1 MSIDAV
7 LPELLVR
14 QLDHWLPG
22 ALHRSRRATLALA
35 YAGDPGSAEAALRVV
50 AGHADRLRGRRLTVL
65 VLADGGPELPAR
77 LGVVEA
83 GLPGDVAVHVV
94 PGDPARLPVALKAA
108 GAAGAPLLTLV
119 DGVPPD
125 RALLAATT
133 TGRPAE
139 VLLTAATTTALRPAL
154 TAAGFPLVAEV
165 ELVPV
170 DGSPAS
176 RVAFGTGL
184 DRSLEAFKDALWAAE
199 GSGAADRSRVTHG
212 PGAGDESRVTDGSG
226 AADGSMVTGG
236 GAAIRYRDPAGG
248 LLDVA
253 GPPAAGPLCGELL
266 AELTRHGPRTV
277 TELRR
282 HALTATAYRA
292 VDAGRALTE
301 LLDTGAVSRDPEHGR
316 LGGDVLISAVPAP
329 AARSTA

>member
-7 LPELLVR
+7 LGGLLVR

-35 YAGDPGSAEAALRVV
+35 YAGDPGTAEAALRVV
-50 AGHADRLRGRRLTVL
+50 AGFADRLRGCRLTVL

-94 PGDPARLPVALKAA
+94 PGGPTRLPVVLKAA

-119 DGVPPD
+119 DGAAPEP
-125 RALLAATT
+125 ALLAATT

-139 VLLTAATTTALRPAL
+139 VLLTTTATTLRPAL
-154 TAAGFPLVAEV
+154 TAAGFPLVTEV
-165 ELVPV
+165 ELVPA
-170 DGSPAS
+170 DGTPA
-176 RVAFGTGL
+176 RLVAFGTGL
-184 DRSLEAFKDALWAAE
+184 DKSLEAFKEALWASE
-199 GSGAADRSRVTHG
+199 ADV
-212 PGAGDESRVTDGSG
+212 ESAVRH
-226 AADGSMVTGG
+226 
-236 GAAIRYRDPAGG
+236 RDPAGG
-248 LLDVA
+248 LLDVVA
-253 GPPAAGPLCGELL
+253 DPPTGPLRDALL

-282 HALTATAYRA
+282 HTLTATAYRA
-292 VDAGRALTE
+292 GDAGRALTE
-301 LLDTGAVSRDPEHGR
+301 LLDAGAVTRDPEHGR
-316 LGGDVLISAVPAP
+316 LGGDVLIIGPAP

>member
-7 LPELLVR
+7 LGGLLVR

-35 YAGDPGSAEAALRVV
+35 YAGDPGTAEAALRVV
-50 AGHADRLRGRRLTVL
+50 AGFADRLRGRRLTVL

-77 LGVVEA
+77 LGVVES

-94 PGDPARLPVALKAA
+94 PGDPTRLPVVLKAA

-119 DGVPPD
+119 DGATPTP
-125 RALLAATT
+125 ALLAATT
-133 TGRPAE
+133 IGRPAE
-139 VLLTAATTTALRPAL
+139 VLLTGTATGLRPAL

-165 ELVPV
+165 ELVPA
-170 DGSPAS
+170 DGTPA
-176 RVAFGTGL
+176 RLVAFGTGL
-184 DRSLEAFKDALWAAE
+184 DKSLEAFKDALWAATAE
-199 GSGAADRSRVTHG
+199 
-212 PGAGDESRVTDGSG
+212 
-226 AADGSMVTGG
+226 AADGDAV
-236 GAAIRYRDPAGG
+236 RHRDPAGG
-248 LLDVA
+248 LLDA
-253 GPPAAGPLCGELL
+253 GADPPTGPLRDELL

-292 VDAGRALTE
+292 GDAGRALTE
-301 LLDTGAVSRDPEHGR
+301 LVDAGAVTRDPEHGR
-316 LGGDVLISAVPAP
+316 LGGDVLVSAGPAP

>member
-1 MSIDAV
+1 MPIDAV
-7 LPELLVR
+7 LRELLVR

-22 ALHRSRRATLALA
+22 ALHRSRRATLALS
-35 YAGDPGSAEAALRVV
+35 YAGDPGTAEAALRVV
-50 AGHADRLRGRRLTVL
+50 AGFADRLRGRRLTVL
-65 VLADGGPELPAR
+65 VLAGGGPEVPAR

-83 GLPGDVAVHVV
+83 TLPADVAVHVV
-94 PGDPARLPVALKAA
+94 PGDPARLPVVLKAA
-108 GAAGAPLLTLV
+108 GAAGAPLLTLI
-119 DGVPPD
+119 DGGAPD
-125 RALLAATT
+125 PALLAATA

-139 VLLTAATTTALRPAL
+139 VLLTAAATAALRPAL

-170 DGSPAS
+170 DGSPA
-176 RVAFGTGL
+176 RRIAFGTGL
-184 DRSLEAFKDALWAAE
+184 DKSLEAFKDALWAADGSVTGSVGSVT
-199 GSGAADRSRVTHG
+199 GSGDAS
-212 PGAGDESRVTDGSG
+212 AGGFG
-226 AADGSMVTGG
+226 
-236 GAAIRYRDPAGG
+236 AIRYRDPVGG

-253 GPPAAGPLCGELL
+253 GPPATGPLRAELL

-292 VDAGRALTE
+292 GDAGRALTE
-301 LLDTGAVSRDPEHGR
+301 LLDTGAVTRDPEHGR

-329 AARSTA
+329 DARSTA

>member
-7 LPELLVR
+7 PGGLLVR

-35 YAGDPGSAEAALRVV
+35 YAGDPGTAEAALRVV
-50 AGHADRLRGRRLTVL
+50 AGFADRLRGRRLTVL

-94 PGDPARLPVALKAA
+94 PGDPARLPVVLKAA

-119 DGVPPD
+119 DGAAPEP
-125 RALLAATT
+125 ALLAATA

-139 VLLTAATTTALRPAL
+139 VLLSTTTTATLRPAL
-154 TAAGFPLVAEV
+154 TAAGFPLVTEV
-165 ELVPV
+165 ELVPA
-170 DGSPAS
+170 DGAPA
-176 RVAFGTGL
+176 RLVAFGTGL
-184 DRSLEAFKDALWAAE
+184 DKSLEAFKEALWAT
-199 GSGAADRSRVTHG
+199 GADVAA
-212 PGAGDESRVTDGSG
+212 AG
-226 AADGSMVTGG
+226 
-236 GAAIRYRDPAGG
+236 IRYRDPAGD
-248 LLDVA
+248 LLDVGA
-253 GPPAAGPLCGELL
+253 DPPTGPLRDALL

-282 HALTATAYRA
+282 HTLTATAYRA
-292 VDAGRALTE
+292 GDAGHALAE
-301 LLDTGAVSRDPEHGR
+301 LLDGGAVTRDPEHGR
-316 LGGDVLISAVPAP
+316 LGGDVLISAGPAP
-329 AARSTA
+329 AARSTV

>member
-7 LPELLVR
+7 LGGLLVR

-35 YAGDPGSAEAALRVV
+35 YAGDPCTAEAALRVV
-50 AGHADRLRGRRLTVL
+50 AGFADRLRGRRLTVL

-94 PGDPARLPVALKAA
+94 PGDPTRLPVVLKAA

-119 DGVPPD
+119 DGAAPAP
-125 RALLAATT
+125 ALLAATT

-139 VLLTAATTTALRPAL
+139 VLLTGTGTGLRPAL

-165 ELVPV
+165 ELVAA
-170 DGSPAS
+170 DGTPG
-176 RVAFGTGL
+176 RVVAFGTGL
-184 DRSLEAFKDALWAAE
+184 DKSLEAFKDALWAT
-199 GSGAADRSRVTHG
+199 ADATVG
-212 PGAGDESRVTDGSG
+212 
-226 AADGSMVTGG
+226 
-236 GAAIRYRDPAGG
+236 YLDPTGG
-248 LLDVA
+248 LLDVGA
-253 GPPAAGPLCGELL
+253 DPPTGPLRDELL

-292 VDAGRALTE
+292 GDAGRALAE
-301 LLDTGAVSRDPEHGR
+301 LLDAGAVTRDPEHGR
-316 LGGDVLISAVPAP
+316 LGGDVLISAGLVPD
-329 AARSTA
+329 ARSTA

>member
-7 LPELLVR
+7 LGGLLVR

-35 YAGDPGSAEAALRVV
+35 YAGDPGTAEAALRVV
-50 AGHADRLRGRRLTVL
+50 AGFADRLRGRRLTVL

-94 PGDPARLPVALKAA
+94 PGDPGRLPVVLKAA

-119 DGVPPD
+119 DGAAPEP
-125 RALLAATT
+125 ALLAATA

-139 VLLTAATTTALRPAL
+139 VLLTSTTPTLRPAL
-154 TAAGFPLVAEV
+154 TAAGFPLVTEV
-165 ELVPV
+165 ELVPT
-170 DGSPAS
+170 DGTPA
-176 RVAFGTGL
+176 RLVAFGTGL
-184 DRSLEAFKDALWAAE
+184 DKSLEAFKEALWATTNATA
-199 GSGAADRSRVTHG
+199 GVDAAV
-212 PGAGDESRVTDGSG
+212 
-226 AADGSMVTGG
+226 
-236 GAAIRYRDPAGG
+236 RYRDPAGG
-248 LLDVA
+248 LLDVGA
-253 GPPAAGPLCGELL
+253 DPPTGPLRDALL

-282 HALTATAYRA
+282 HTLTATAYRA
-292 VDAGRALTE
+292 GDAGRALAE
-301 LLDTGAVSRDPEHGR
+301 LVDGGAVTRDPEHGR
-316 LGGDVLISAVPAP
+316 LGGDVLISAGPAP
-329 AARSTA
+329 AGRSTV

>member
-1 MSIDAV
+1 MDAV
-7 LPELLVR
+7 LRELLVR

-22 ALHRSRRATLALA
+22 ALHRSRRATLALS
-35 YAGDPGSAEAALRVV
+35 YAGDPGTAEAALRVV
-50 AGHADRLRGRRLTVL
+50 AGFADRLRGRRLTVL
-65 VLADGGPELPAR
+65 VLAGGGPEVPAR
-77 LGVVEA
+77 LGAVEA
-83 GLPGDVAVHVV
+83 TLPADVAVHVV
-94 PGDPARLPVALKAA
+94 PGDPARLPVVLKAA

-119 DGVPPD
+119 DGGAPD
-125 RALLAATT
+125 PALLAATT

-139 VLLTAATTTALRPAL
+139 VLLTAAATVALRPAL

-170 DGSPAS
+170 DGSPAR

-184 DRSLEAFKDALWAAE
+184 DKSLEAFKDALWAVN
-199 GSGAADRSRVTHG
+199 GSA
-212 PGAGDESRVTDGSG
+212 DGSG
-226 AADGSMVTGG
+226 DVPADGSG
-236 GAAIRYRDPAGG
+236 AIRYRDPAGG

-253 GPPAAGPLCGELL
+253 GPPAAGPLRDELL
-266 AELTRHGPRTV
+266 AELSRHGPHTV

-301 LLDTGAVSRDPEHGR
+301 LLDTGAVARDPEHGR
-316 LGGDVLISAVPAP
+316 LGGDVLISAVPGP
-329 AARSTA
+329 DARSTA

>member
-7 LPELLVR
+7 LGGLLVR

-35 YAGDPGSAEAALRVV
+35 YAGDPGTAEAALRVV
-50 AGHADRLRGRRLTVL
+50 AGFADRLRGRRLTVL

-94 PGDPARLPVALKAA
+94 PGDPGRLPVVLKAA

-119 DGVPPD
+119 DGAAPEP
-125 RALLAATT
+125 ALLAATA

-139 VLLTAATTTALRPAL
+139 VLLTTTATTLRPAL
-154 TAAGFPLVAEV
+154 TAAGFPLVTEV
-165 ELVPV
+165 ELVPA
-170 DGSPAS
+170 DGTPA
-176 RVAFGTGL
+176 RLVAFGTGL
-184 DRSLEAFKDALWAAE
+184 DKSLEAFKEALWAT
-199 GSGAADRSRVTHG
+199 ADATVG
-212 PGAGDESRVTDGSG
+212 
-226 AADGSMVTGG
+226 
-236 GAAIRYRDPAGG
+236 YLDPAGG
-248 LLDVA
+248 LLDVEA
-253 GPPAAGPLCGELL
+253 DPPTGPLRDALL

-282 HALTATAYRA
+282 HTLTATAYRA
-292 VDAGRALTE
+292 GDAGRALTD
-301 LLDTGAVSRDPEHGR
+301 LLDAGAVTRDPEHGR
-316 LGGDVLISAVPAP
+316 LGGDVLIIGPAP

>member
-1 MSIDAV
+1 MDAV
-7 LPELLVR
+7 LDGLLVR

-50 AGHADRLRGRRLTVL
+50 AGFADRLRGRRLTVL

-94 PGDPARLPVALKAA
+94 PGDPARLPVVLKAA
-108 GAAGAPLLTLV
+108 GAAGAPLLTLL
-119 DGVPPD
+119 DGAAPTP
-125 RALLAATT
+125 ALLAATT

-139 VLLTAATTTALRPAL
+139 VLLTGTDLRPAL

-170 DGSPAS
+170 DGTPA
-176 RVAFGTGL
+176 RLVAFGTGL
-184 DRSLEAFKDALWAAE
+184 DKSLEAFKDALWAT
-199 GSGAADRSRVTHG
+199 D
-212 PGAGDESRVTDGSG
+212 AGG
-226 AADGSMVTGG
+226 ADGIAV
-236 GAAIRYRDPAGG
+236 RCRDPAGG
-248 LLDVA
+248 LLDVGA
-253 GPPAAGPLCGELL
+253 DPVTGPLCDELL

-292 VDAGRALTE
+292 GDAGRALTE
-301 LLDTGAVSRDPEHGR
+301 LLDAGLVTRDPEHGR
-316 LGGDVLISAVPAP
+316 LGGDVLISAGPAP

>member
-1 MSIDAV
+1 MDAV
-7 LPELLVR
+7 LRELLVR

-170 DGSPAS
+170 DGSPAR

-184 DRSLEAFKDALWAAE
+184 DKSLEAFKDALWAAD
-199 GSGAADRSRVTHG
+199 GSGAADGSRATHG
-212 PGAGDESRVTDGSG
+212 PGAGDGSRG
-226 AADGSMVTGG
+226 ADGSMVTGG

-266 AELTRHGPRTV
+266 AELTRQGPRTV

-329 AARSTA
+329 ASRSTA